1 MSWNPALYRRFEDER
16 TRPAQDLLARVDLA
30 RASQVV
36 DLGCGPGNSTEL
48 LLERFPGARVI
59 GTDTSEAML
68 KSARERLPNCEF
80 ELSDVS
86 SWQPQTPPDLIFANA
101 VLQWVPGHE
110 PLFPRLFS
118 ALAPG
123 GVLAVQMPDNLQEP
137 SHRSMREVASK
148 APWSSVLA
156 DPARVRAPIPPPDAY
171 YDWLA
176 AEAASIDIWR
186 TTYHHPMAS
195 PADIVDWV
203 RATGLRPF
211 VDPLSETLRAGFL
224 REYEQRIAEAYPARA
239 DGKRLLAFP
248 RLFIV
253 ARRKD

>member
-16 TRPAQDLLARVDLA
+16 TRPAQDLLARVGLEQA
-30 RASQVV
+30 TQVV

-48 LLERFPGARVI
+48 LVQRFVGARVL

-68 KSARERLPNCEF
+68 QSARQRLPNCEF
-80 ELSDVS
+80 ERSDVS
-86 SWQPQTPPDLIFANA
+86 SWQPHTPPDLIFANA
-101 VLQWVPGHE
+101 VLQWLPGHE
-110 PLFPRLFS
+110 QLIPRLFS

-137 SHRSMREVASK
+137 SHRWMREVAS
-148 APWSSVLA
+148 AGPWSSVLA
-156 DPARVRAPIPPPDAY
+156 DAARVRAPIPAPEAY

-176 AEAASIDIWR
+176 AGAASIDIWR
-186 TTYHHPMAS
+186 TTYQHPMAS

-211 VDPLSETLRAGFL
+211 IDPLSDAQRAGFL
-224 REYEQRIAEAYPARA
+224 LEYEQRIAEAYPARA